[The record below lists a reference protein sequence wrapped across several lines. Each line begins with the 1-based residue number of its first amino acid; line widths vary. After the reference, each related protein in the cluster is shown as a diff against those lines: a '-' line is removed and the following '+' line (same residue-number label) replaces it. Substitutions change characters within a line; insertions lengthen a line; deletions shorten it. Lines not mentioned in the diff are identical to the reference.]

1 MKNLKPYEDFVLESK
16 QEEEINE
23 SILPDLSGMDLGMQI
38 FWWFA
43 VILDGIAI
51 TGFIGTLGKLGYEM
65 LKFALGEVKEKITE
79 TEKGKKFF
87 ELVDSIFATKDKDE
101 AKSKI
106 QQLGEEYS
114 DVIKDISK
122 MGKTEAKVAE
132 GIQKAIDK
140 ANKANK

>member
-16 QEEEINE
+16 QEEINE

-43 VILDGIAI
+43 YILDGIAI
-51 TGFIGTLGKLGYEM
+51 TGFVGAVGKLGYEM
-65 LKFALGEVKEKITE
+65 LKFALGEITEKIAV

-106 QQLGEEYS
+106 QQLGEEYT
-114 DVIKDISK
+114 DVLKDISK

-140 ANKANK
+140 ANK

>member
-1 MKNLKPYEDFVLESK
+1 MKNLKQYEDFVLESK

-43 VILDGIAI
+43 FILDGIAI
-51 TGFIGTLGKLGYEM
+51 TGFIGALGKLGYEM

-140 ANKANK
+140 ANK

>member
-43 VILDGIAI
+43 FILDGIAI
-51 TGFIGTLGKLGYEM
+51 TGFIGALGKLGYEM

-114 DVIKDISK
+114 DVLKDISK

-140 ANKANK
+140 ANK